1 VAPSVV
7 TRLDGGARIAPM
19 NRMGGDVVKA
29 DVCEVLERHHARYE
43 VRPYYEL
50 FDLRPVGVPEITKRV
65 QAGFDVDLYANLI
78 ENENLPLDHSES
90 ARMVVAYFEQVAKE
104 VQSRIGQQCTV
115 QVITN
120 DDSLVLDSRHHF
132 RPEAMLR
139 IRIGHCRGLDQPE
152 GPPEEQALE
161 AIRQTL
167 REMNVREASE

>member
-65 QAGFDVDLYANLI
+65 QAGFDVDLYGNLM
-78 ENENLPLDHSES
+78 ENENLPLSHNKG
-90 ARMVVAYFEQVAKE
+90 ARTVVAYFEQVAKD
-104 VQSRIGQQCTV
+104 VQSKVGQQCTV

-120 DDSLVLDSRHHF
+120 NDSLVLDSRHNF
-132 RPEAMLR
+132 RPEVMLR
-139 IRIGHCRGLDQPE
+139 IRIGHSRGLDQAE
-152 GPPEEQALE
+152 GPPEEQALA